1 MAIKEGSLEAPD
13 RQPIDWK
20 NPEYYDKDSLYSELE
35 RVFDICHGC
44 RRCVSLC
51 DSFPTLF
58 DLVDES
64 DTFEV
69 DGVDKDDYMKVVDQC
84 YLCDLCAETK
94 CPYLPPHE
102 WALDFPHLMLR
113 AKAYKYQQK
122 DIKWRD
128 RLITSTDPI
137 FDALTIPGVAGLAN
151 AAAASPMLRKLGDKA
166 GIHPDAPVPTFH
178 SKTLSRRVSD
188 TIGSGLNA
196 VAGERTTGK
205 VAIYVTCYGDH
216 NEPQV
221 VEDMISVLNHNGI
234 PVKVLKDAKCCG
246 MPKLELGDL
255 QKVEKLKDANLPLFL
270 DAINDGY
277 DIMAPIPSCV
287 LMYKQELPLMFP
299 DDPDVARVRDAF
311 FDPFEYLMLRH
322 KGGLIRTDFQ
332 KSLGKVAYHVACHQR
347 VQSFGMK
354 TRDFLNLIP
363 DTEVTAIERCSGH
376 DGTYAI
382 KSETF
387 EKAKKIAR
395 PVVNR
400 VKQAEPD
407 TFGSDCPMAGRLIA
421 DGLDDT
427 DVGNSEH
434 PLSMVRRA
442 YGV

>member
-1 MAIKEGSLEAPD
+1 MAVKEGNLQAPD
-13 RQPIDWK
+13 RQPLDWK
-20 NPEYYDKDSLYSELE
+20 NPQFYDKEDLYGELE

-51 DSFPTLF
+51 QSFPILF

-102 WALDFPHLMLR
+102 WAVDFPHLMLR
-113 AKAYKYQQK
+113 AKAFKFREG
-122 DIKWRD
+122 DTKWRD

-137 FDALTIPGVAGLAN
+137 FDTIATLKLAGVAN
-151 AAAASPMLRKLGDKA
+151 AAASSKTLRKLGNSML
-166 GIHPDAPVPTFH
+166 GIHEQAPLPKLH
-178 SKTLSRRVSD
+178 NRTLGSWIAEHPGGELQPVSCP
-188 TIGSGLNA
+188 
-196 VAGERTTGK
+196 RTTGK

-216 NEPQV
+216 NEPQM
-221 VEDMISVLNHNGI
+221 VEDLISVLNHNGV

-255 QKVEKLKDANLPLFL
+255 GKVEKLKDANLPLFL
-270 DAINDGY
+270 DAIDQGY
-277 DIMAPIPSCV
+277 DIIAPIPSCV

-299 DDPDVARVRDAF
+299 DDADVARVEAAF

-322 KGGLIRTDFQ
+322 KAGLVKTDF
-332 KSLGKVAYHVACHQR
+332 KHSLGKVAYHVACHQR
-347 VQSFGMK
+347 VQNIGAK
-354 TRDFLNLIP
+354 TRDFLSLIEG
-363 DTEVTAIERCSGH
+363 TEVTAIERCSGH

-382 KSETF
+382 KSETYEF
-387 EKAKKIAR
+387 AKKIAR

-400 VKQAEPD
+400 VKQVEAD
-407 TFGSDCPMAGRLIA
+407 TFGSDCPMAGRMIA
-421 DGLDDT
+421 DGLDSPDAQA
-427 DVGNSEH
+427 EH
-434 PLSMVRRA
+434 PVSMVRRA
-442 YGV
+442 YGI